1 MCDYTHSGARQMTR
15 RFTNGEL
22 KPNYTEDEIHEAINA
37 TNAALMLLSTQ
48 VFLKMGRVRE
58 AEEALQLLIEYS
70 TQFKRT
76 P

>member
-1 MCDYTHSGARQMTR
+1 
-15 RFTNGEL
+15 
-22 KPNYTEDEIHEAINA
+22 
-37 TNAALMLLSTQ
+37 MLLSTQ